1 MCKMSS
7 MNKGIKILF
16 MFLILGFSAFF
27 LSGCT
32 NSDEKLSEYDRI
44 ISDSDILIEGK
55 QYTLAVEKLSNASEL
70 IPSKKDAFERM
81 VKIFIS
87 KNRMEDAS
95 KIIEESAG
103 KLSQDDR
110 AELYTLIG
118 EAYYKVRDFEKALYS
133 YQLADGLSSNYKPA
147 LLGIAK
153 SFLQVGKIEKA
164 RALLEEK
171 YEGDMLIEAKLVLS
185 FIQSMTDVEKAKNT
199 IKDVDPGDTWRDSY
213 VKWEEVLESIDED
226 KLYNL
231 AKLGKEYVDQGYPY
245 LAIALLEPEVGK
257 MDEYIDGIYILG
269 KAYYEYG
276 QYQKSIDL
284 LESTSSLG
292 DLNQYIYW
300 VLARDYFVLN
310 DINSSS
316 NYYDNAIAFSAT
328 EADSLLYTEYLDIL
342 IEENLTEKALEVMR
356 SAEKNFVGENWVYMY
371 YMYIYSL
378 RSDNERFSYY
388 MNRIDYEELD
398 SSMKTDYLYSKGD
411 FLIKSDQL
419 EQAQEVLDVFWE
431 LDQYEPRY
439 NLLVARLNFENGDL
453 EKAREYAKKCLEYDL
468 NGVASKESQSLLA
481 QID

>member
-1 MCKMSS
+1 
-7 MNKGIKILF
+7 
-16 MFLILGFSAFF
+16 
-27 LSGCT
+27 
-32 NSDEKLSEYDRI
+32 
-44 ISDSDILIEGK
+44 
-55 QYTLAVEKLSNASEL
+55 
-70 IPSKKDAFERM
+70 
-81 VKIFIS
+81 
-87 KNRMEDAS
+87 MEDAS
-95 KIIEESAG
+95 KIIEESTG

-133 YQLADGLSSNYKPA
+133 YQLADGLLSNYKPA
-147 LLGIAK
+147 LLGMAK

-171 YEGDMLIEAKLVLS
+171 YEGDMLIETKLVLS

-213 VKWEEVLESIDED
+213 VKWEEVLESVDED

-245 LAIALLEPEVGK
+245 LTIALLEPEVGK

-269 KAYYEYG
+269 KAYYEHG

-284 LESTSSLG
+284 LGSTSSLG

-328 EADSLLYTEYLDIL
+328 EADYLLYTEYLDIL

-356 SAEKNFVGENWVYMY
+356 SAEKNFVGENWVSMY

-378 RSDNERFSYY
+378 RSDNEKFSYY
-388 MNRIDYEELD
+388 MNRIDYEKLD
-398 SSMKTDYLYSKGD
+398 STMKTNYLYSKGD

-468 NGVASKESQSLLA
+468 NGVVSKESQSLLA